1 MAHWIIEDKGF
12 GGVVYRCSNCR
23 ESWNDYYSKFPKD
36 YCRCCGEDIDEDAN
50 EYIEELKKTR
60 IIGKWEGIPVV
71 KKVEAEWIMVIDDF
85 EDGKGN
91 REYPHCTNCNK
102 GVYRYDA
109 GNWCPFCGASIKNP
123 MRY

>member
-50 EYIEELKKTR
+50 EYIEELKKTG
-60 IIGKWEGIPVV
+60 IIGKWGGINMAKILVANCISYDDMLATSRIIKCEYDCQVGDIIDGCFICCGRNPISNTL
-71 KKVEAEWIMVIDDF
+71 KK
-85 EDGKGN
+85 
-91 REYPHCTNCNK
+91 R
-102 GVYRYDA
+102 
-109 GNWCPFCGASIKNP
+109 
-123 MRY
+123 